1 MRGRVKALCGAL
13 FVVIASLILLFVNP
27 LEQLAWLRCP
37 VNLTTGLY
45 CPGCGSLRAI
55 HALLN
60 GDLLSALSYNLLTV
74 AVLPVLLVVGIQ
86 SLLRALQGR
95 SSTIQVRPLVAW
107 SVFGIVI
114 VFTILRNLPFDSLRC
129 LHP

>member
-1 MRGRVKALCGAL
+1 VKALCGAL